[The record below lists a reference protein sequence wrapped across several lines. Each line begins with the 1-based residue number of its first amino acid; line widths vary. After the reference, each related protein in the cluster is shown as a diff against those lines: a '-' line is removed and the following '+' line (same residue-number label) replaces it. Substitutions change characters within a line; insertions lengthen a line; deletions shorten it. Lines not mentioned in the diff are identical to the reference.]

1 MTMSPLNVT
10 ITREG
15 QVCVLTVS
23 GELDIATT
31 PTLTQQAAAALR
43 QPAERLIIDLSGL
56 QFIDCG
62 GARALAAVIRGAPR
76 AARSWSAGPTAGSA
90 GSWTCS
96 PCRWNG
102 PAP

>member
-1 MTMSPLNVT
+1 MTTPPLTVT

-15 QVCVLTVS
+15 RVCVLSVS
-23 GELDIATT
+23 GELDIAAA
-31 PTLTQQAAAALR
+31 PALTRQAAAAL
-43 QPAERLIIDLSGL
+43 QDPAERLIVGLSGL
-56 QFIDCG
+56 AFLDCC
-62 GARALAAVIRGAPR
+62 GARALAAVTR
-76 AARSWSAGPTAGSA
+76 AAPPLPGPGRRGRPRPA